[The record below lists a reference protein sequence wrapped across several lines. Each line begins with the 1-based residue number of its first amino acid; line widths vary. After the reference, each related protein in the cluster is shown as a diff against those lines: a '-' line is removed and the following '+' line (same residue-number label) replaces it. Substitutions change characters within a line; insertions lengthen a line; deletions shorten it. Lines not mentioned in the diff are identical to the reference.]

1 MFTNTQSLSFCVFSD
16 SWTHSFHS
24 LLLYSFILCLLY
36 LIIAHT
42 PFCVCNTH
50 THTHTLVRWFPL
62 PLSVCMLSLSLFFL
76 STLCI
81 PTEQIIS
88 TKVCLYFLSESVLSF
103 NNWLFSVFAVVAKN
117 NFLYFLFYIL
127 CWNNFRLAI

>member
-42 PFCVCNTH
+42 PFCVILTQTH
-50 THTHTLVRWFPL
+50 AHTCKMVPTTSLCL
-62 PLSVCMLSLSLFFL
+62 YALSLSLLFIHSVHPYWTDNFYEGLFVFSLRICTFL
-76 STLCI
+76 QQLTFLCFCCC
-81 PTEQIIS
+81 S
-88 TKVCLYFLSESVLSF
+88 K
-103 NNWLFSVFAVVAKN
+103 K